1 MSVEQSL
8 PAAAGSSLHRYA
20 FPGFAVLVAVA
31 VGLGSFG
38 LPSVL
43 TAWFTEGAE
52 LPLRT
57 QYVVWG
63 ALAGVL
69 VPGASLALVR
79 PAWRIAAMQQ
89 LLAFVAMAALGLGL
103 AFEAETA
110 RYVAAFSVPIMVL
123 LALHPDRSSVLSATH
138 RSDPWMFVVAA
149 LAAVPTGVYAV
160 ANLRLSAAT
169 VYTDD
174 LHGGYAH
181 AGILALALLASLFV
195 AARGS
200 TGWRVPAWITTVCAT
215 MLGMAGLLYPNDASS
230 PGRLGGAGLL
240 AGAILLT
247 ALILSRDRRL
257 GTYV

>member
-8 PAAAGSSLHRYA
+8 PAAAGSSLHRYV
-20 FPGFAVLVAVA
+20 FPGLAMIVAVA

-38 LPSVL
+38 LPSAL
-43 TAWFTEGAE
+43 TAWFTEGTE

-69 VPGASLALVR
+69 VPGASLALLR

-110 RYVAAFSVPIMVL
+110 RYVAVFSVPIVL
-123 LALHPDRSSVLSATH
+123 LFSLHPDRSSVLLAPH
-138 RSDPWMFVVAA
+138 RSDRLMFVVAA
-149 LAAVPTGVYAV
+149 LAAIPTGLYAV

-174 LHGGYAH
+174 LHGGFAH
-181 AGILALALLASLFV
+181 AGILALALLASLLV

-200 TGWRVPAWITTVCAT
+200 TGWQVPAWITTICAT
-215 MLGMAGLLYPNDASS
+215 MLGLAGSLYPNDASS
-230 PGRLGGAGLL
+230 PGRLGGAS
-240 AGAILLT
+240 LLT
-247 ALILSRDRRL
+247 GAAVVAALILSRERRL
-257 GTYV
+257 DPRA